1 MKQFSPFRGLMRLQP
16 KLQIKKHKSVLK
28 TLSEK
33 VVQRLSA
40 LTHKLEKLIGYT
52 LNYALNRPNYI
63 TLHLRITTPFMM
75 TSIWRQWKIIS
86 KDWMR
91 KCTRLSLISPL
102 KLALRTLRRELQT
115 RTYRTQNSQSKTLTN
130 NSSKLSKTLRIL
142 ENNIA
147 TLLTTN

>member
-1 MKQFSPFRGLMRLQP
+1 MRLQP

-75 TSIWRQWKIIS
+75 TSIWRQ
-86 KDWMR
+86 
-91 KCTRLSLISPL
+91 
-102 KLALRTLRRELQT
+102 
-115 RTYRTQNSQSKTLTN
+115 
-130 NSSKLSKTLRIL
+130 
-142 ENNIA
+142 
-147 TLLTTN
+147 